1 MPPARAKHPFA
12 DDDRPYMR
20 LSEVATPLG
29 RTPEGL
35 LQQGADD
42 FGLLVLYTI
51 ATGWPVRWEAA
62 IEDDAEIRT
71 ESAPERGPIADGLV
85 GLSGHALLALERD
98 GRVELRSV
106 IQDGYRAVLNTPVEI
121 TMDGVFVR
129 RVDFDR
135 LWDDGGGAPGKDL
148 GVMADLDTDSG
159 LRARVGAFNGGGDLF
174 GDADD
179 GTLAAARL
187 EYASGDAYTTIVSDD
202 GAFGVGASVL
212 YGSDLATSK
221 LGFGGDLL
229 GRVGSF
235 AILLEGSRITLK
247 PTSGAAAALPGVFD
261 VTHRLGITSQLSY
274 TVKTDR
280 GGVEIGARYSMFDD
294 DTYISDN
301 GDVGVVHGGLTW
313 RDALAGVDIGGGTVL
328 RLEQGGRAISNDSV
342 RLWAQVRYPPPG
354 KE

>member
-148 GVMADLDTDSG
+148 GERQESSYLKTIGLLSLALVAERQRRGDLDLGTFKEPKRQALGEWLETMVADERGNAPRG
-159 LRARVGAFNGGGDLF
+159 LRANAL
-174 GDADD
+174 
-179 GTLAAARL
+179 RL
-187 EYASGDAYTTIVSDD
+187 
-202 GAFGVGASVL
+202 
-212 YGSDLATSK
+212 
-221 LGFGGDLL
+221 
-229 GRVGSF
+229 
-235 AILLEGSRITLK
+235 RI
-247 PTSGAAAALPGVFD
+247 GAALKELSAL
-261 VTHRLGITSQLSY
+261 
-274 TVKTDR
+274 K
-280 GGVEIGARYSMFDD
+280 
-294 DTYISDN
+294 
-301 GDVGVVHGGLTW
+301 
-313 RDALAGVDIGGGTVL
+313 
-328 RLEQGGRAISNDSV
+328 V
-342 RLWAQVRYPPPG
+342 RRPMSS
-354 KE
+354 EDE